1 MKALLQIFPRLN
13 AVYAFYAFFGVGAL
27 MACVIAGS
35 VVWVASGSAF
45 ESFTQ
50 TSTQIE
56 AESSQRNLTHFI
68 SDRQNTLEQLASNQA
83 FVASALGNSSA
94 IESVE
99 EYLSAYGLFA
109 DQRRVSL
116 MSLTGELIVN
126 RVWQT
131 DADDGHSLKVFKA
144 MAAPVIERNEAQAA
158 VGHYVHEGR
167 DLIVISVPVV
177 FKGAIEGALV
187 GEFEYVHALEA
198 PNGEVAP
205 SFVSIESWLDT
216 VSEHK
221 HQHPS
226 GESWEII
233 SARLPNTTLTLHY
246 HRDVEDLNA
255 SKLSAVYQT
264 IGSLVGGL
272 VVAFGALSL
281 LGSRLMLNPYK
292 ALQASRESLKKSN
305 EALQYSAFHDALTD
319 LANRRGLEAHL
330 EELETDRWENGGGLT
345 VMHLDLDRF
354 KQINDTLGHAAG
366 DHVLIEVAKIL
377 RQNVG
382 PEDFVARIGGDE
394 FVIVAPS
401 ASDVDALKARAH
413 SIIEATRRPVPYEEH
428 QCRFGASIGVACG
441 EGATLN
447 AKKLLVNADIAL
459 YRAKRQGR
467 NAAVFFSQEDE
478 AEVRQ
483 RKTLTDELRTALDRG
498 EFFPVYQPQVDANT
512 FEIVGVEA
520 LARWRH
526 PTRGV
531 LAPAAFLQVA
541 EDLGVVAE
549 IDECILECAM
559 RDRVLFKEAGFE
571 RPKVSVN
578 VSLRRLRDDQ
588 LLQKVKKLDFERGA
602 LVFELLESIFL
613 DETDAVLQHNI
624 DTLRE
629 MGVEIEI
636 DDFGTG
642 HASMMSLVRLGPD
655 KLKIDRQFIQ
665 PLIDSP
671 VSQRLVASMMEI
683 AEALEIGVVAEGVET
698 LEHAELLRDMGC
710 DVLQGYALAKPMPSA
725 QLVTW
730 LRDGGATR
738 LLSTPALSA

>member
-1 MKALLQIFPRLN
+1 
-13 AVYAFYAFFGVGAL
+13 
-27 MACVIAGS
+27 
-35 VVWVASGSAF
+35 
-45 ESFTQ
+45 
-50 TSTQIE
+50 
-56 AESSQRNLTHFI
+56 
-68 SDRQNTLEQLASNQA
+68 
-83 FVASALGNSSA
+83 
-94 IESVE
+94 
-99 EYLSAYGLFA
+99 
-109 DQRRVSL
+109 
-116 MSLTGELIVN
+116 
-126 RVWQT
+126 
-131 DADDGHSLKVFKA
+131 
-144 MAAPVIERNEAQAA
+144 
-158 VGHYVHEGR
+158 
-167 DLIVISVPVV
+167 
-177 FKGAIEGALV
+177 
-187 GEFEYVHALEA
+187 
-198 PNGEVAP
+198 P
-205 SFVSIESWLDT
+205 SYVSIESWLDT
-216 VSEHK
+216 ISHHK
-221 HQHPS
+221 NVHPP
-226 GESWEII
+226 GESWERV

-246 HRDVEDLNA
+246 HRNIDDLTN

-272 VVAFGALSL
+272 AVAFGALCL

-292 ALQASRESLKKSN
+292 ALQASRESLKESN
-305 EALQYSAFHDALTD
+305 EALQYSAFHDALTG

-330 EELETDRWENGGGLT
+330 DKLEMERRQNGGGLA

-366 DHVLIEVAKIL
+366 DHVLTEVAKLL
-377 RQNVG
+377 RENVG

-401 ASDVDALKARAH
+401 VSNVEALKTRAQG
-413 SIIEATRRPVPYEEH
+413 IIEATRRPVPYEEH

-441 EGATLN
+441 EGRRLD

-467 NAAVFFSQEDE
+467 NAAVLFSQEDE
-478 AEVRQ
+478 AEVRL
-483 RKTLTDELRTALDRG
+483 RKTLTDELRSALDHG
-498 EFFPVYQPQVDANT
+498 EFFAVYQPQVDAKT
-512 FEIVGVEA
+512 LEIVGVEA

-541 EDLGVVAE
+541 EDLGVVSE
-549 IDECILECAM
+549 IDERILDCAM
-559 RDRVLFKEAGFE
+559 RDSAVFKEAGFK

-588 LLQKVKKLDFERGA
+588 LLQKVKKLNFERGA

-613 DETDAVLQHNI
+613 DDTDAVLQHNI

-671 VSQRLVASMMEI
+671 VSQRLVASMLEI

-698 LEHAELLRDMGC
+698 LEHVELLRDMGC
-710 DVLQGYALAKPMPSA
+710 EVLQGYALAKPMPTD
-725 QLVTW
+725 QLVHW

-738 LLSTPALSA
+738 LLSTEALSACDHLFPVS